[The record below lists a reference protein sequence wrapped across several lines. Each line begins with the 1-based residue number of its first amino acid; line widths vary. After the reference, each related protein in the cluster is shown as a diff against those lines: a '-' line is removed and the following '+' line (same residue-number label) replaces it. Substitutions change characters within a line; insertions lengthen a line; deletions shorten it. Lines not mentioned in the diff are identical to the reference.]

1 MKLLLLFPNAAN
13 WATISTAVPILSGL
27 AKKRGWEVDYFDTWS
42 YEKGVDSSSD
52 KEKAGGFKPGF
63 SLIKDATRPF
73 STIAPDLQK
82 KIDAFGPDLIAVT
95 ALSHEYEFLLKFFPQ
110 IKVPEKTKII
120 IGGIHA
126 ILARDE
132 VAETKLFDLVA
143 FGEAEG
149 LFGPLLERLEKGES
163 LGGIAGTYQCLRKTG
178 EIFKNP
184 KRELLPA
191 EKLWEVEHDFSFFSP
206 DYFLRPFDGQ
216 KIRRY
221 DIEIARGCPYN
232 CAYCGNSALK
242 EFNRGLGRYVKTR
255 PIDSSMR
262 HMKRMKDEY
271 KIDIFQ
277 FTDECFLAHPVSW
290 LREFMDRYKAEI
302 NKPYIPQTRS
312 ETISEEKIDL
322 LLSYGI
328 PFQVSVG
335 VESGADHILNDICD
349 RMCTQ
354 KQVMDAFEI
363 LNRRKIRT
371 NAFFMIGFPFEKRE
385 DFFSTV
391 ELCRKIRPSVASVA
405 IFQPLPGQKATKMC
419 IEKGFITGKEP
430 MATFTSHSLLKMP
443 APYLSG
449 EEIHD
454 LWRTFVLYSSLPKE
468 YYGDIEKCE
477 KDIANNQELFER
489 LIKLRW
495 EKYDLSKEKGDIP
508 LLPKDKQGGS

>member
-1 MKLLLLFPNAAN
+1 MD
-13 WATISTAVPILSGL
+13 AV
-27 AKKRGWEVDYFDTWS
+27 
-42 YEKGVDSSSD
+42 
-52 KEKAGGFKPGF
+52 
-63 SLIKDATRPF
+63 RPF
-73 STIAPDLQK
+73 PMIAQDLGK
-82 KIDAFGPDLIAVT
+82 KIEEFKPDLIAIT
-95 ALSHEYEFLLKFFPQ
+95 ALSQEYEFLLKFFPG
-110 IKVPEKTKII
+110 ISIPKKTKIA

-132 VAETKLFDLVA
+132 VAGTKLFDIVA
-143 FGEAEG
+143 FGEAEAI
-149 LFGPLLERLEKGES
+149 FSPILESLEKGES
-163 LGGIAGTYQCLRKTG
+163 LAGIDGTYLCDKSTG
-178 EIFKNP
+178 EVIKNP
-184 KRELLPA
+184 KIKLLPA
-191 EKLWEVEHDFSFFSP
+191 EDLWQNEHDFSLFND
-206 DYFLRPFDGQ
+206 DYFIRPFDGHR
-216 KIRRY
+216 IRRY
-221 DIEIARGCPYN
+221 DMEIARGCPYN

-262 HMKRMKDEY
+262 HMKRMVETR
-271 KIDIFQ
+271 KIDIFL